1 IVNIEEKPEYSF
13 FINSGIYILNPEVI
27 NLIPKDEFFD
37 MPSLFSS
44 IQEIEKKS
52 AYFVEDYWIDIG
64 RHDEY
69 KQANKDIENIFERK
83 ING

>member
-1 IVNIEEKPEYSF
+1 
-13 FINSGIYILNPEVI
+13 
-27 NLIPKDEFFD
+27 